1 MKSKTKYHRL
11 AFEEREEISRLLAR
25 NLRFRAVA
33 RQLKRNVST
42 ISREVNQ
49 KYFGR
54 RHYRA
59 AVAQERALRRRRKQ
73 GRKRKLNLYSK
84 LKQYVLT
91 KLWLYWSPEQITAK
105 LKLDYPKDIV
115 MRLSPETIYAYV
127 YVQPKGELKRRLVK
141 ALRRHHKRRYRKNH
155 IINRQIRNIP
165 DLVSIDKRPKS
176 VEGRRI
182 PGHWEGDL
190 LIGRWKRSA
199 LGSLVERTSRL
210 TLLAPLKYHDHE
222 SVAKAFA
229 KEMMKIPRQLRK
241 TMTFD
246 RGPEMSSHSFLSRKT
261 KIKVYFAH
269 SKSPGERGT
278 NENTN
283 SLIRQFFPKRT
294 DFKKISRKEIKKVEQ
309 LLNERPR
316 KTLKWKT
323 PEEVFNQLVLR

>member
-11 AFEEREEISRLLAR
+11 AFAEREEISRLLAR

-54 RHYRA
+54 KHYRA
-59 AVAQERALRRRRKQ
+59 AVAQERALRKRRKQ
-73 GRKRKLNLYSK
+73 GRKRKLNLNTK

-165 DLVSIDKRPKS
+165 NLVSIDKRPKE
-176 VEGRRI
+176 VEERKI

-210 TLLAPLKYHDHE
+210 TLLAPLKNHDHE

-229 KEMMKIPRQLRK
+229 KEMLQVPKTLRH
-241 TMTFD
+241 TLTVD
-246 RGPEMSSHSFLSRKT
+246 RGPEMSSHLLLTQKT

-283 SLIRQFFPKRT
+283 GLIRQFFPKRT
-294 DFKKISRKEIKKVEQ
+294 DFRKIPRREIKRAQ
-309 LLNERPR
+309 RLLNQRPR
-316 KTLKWKT
+316 RTLKWQT
-323 PEEVFNQLVLR
+323 PEEVFNKLVLR